1 MEVKNMLS
9 ITKSISVQGTSM
21 IEENGSKVAV
31 MYLSANIT
39 ESGATS
45 ISQTINDKELY
56 VANKS
61 TCEAD
66 YEEFKAEVDKLML
79 Q

>member
-1 MEVKNMLS
+1 MLS

-21 IEENGSKVAV
+21 IEENGNKVAV

-45 ISQTINDKELY
+45 IS
-56 VANKS
+56 
-61 TCEAD
+61 
-66 YEEFKAEVDKLML
+66 
-79 Q
+79 

>member
-1 MEVKNMLS
+1 MLN

-31 MYLSANIT
+31 MYLSAN
-39 ESGATS
+39 
-45 ISQTINDKELY
+45 
-56 VANKS
+56 KS

>member
-1 MEVKNMLS
+1 MLN

-56 VANKS
+56 DANKS

>member
-1 MEVKNMLS
+1 MEVKNTLS

-21 IEENGSKVAV
+21 IEENGNKVAV

-45 ISQTINDKELY
+45 ISQTIMIKN
-56 VANKS
+56 
-61 TCEAD
+61 C
-66 YEEFKAEVDKLML
+66 ML
-79 Q
+79 QIRAHVKPIMKNSRQKLTN

>member
-1 MEVKNMLS
+1 
-9 ITKSISVQGTSM
+9 
-21 IEENGSKVAV
+21 

-79 Q
+79 QRK

>member
-1 MEVKNMLS
+1 MLS

-21 IEENGSKVAV
+21 IEENESKVAV

-56 VANKS
+56 VANKK
-61 TCEAD
+61 
-66 YEEFKAEVDKLML
+66 YM
-79 Q
+79 